1 MIKFPA
7 LRSRRRSCKPV
18 VHPLLVALAL
28 CCGGTNSI
36 VWAASYL
43 VQFEG
48 PGVLRALAEQHSDL
62 ARFQRQEEVSEAELA
77 RLIAEAP
84 AQLQKLFAT
93 EGYFNP
99 VLRVERVAG
108 VIMPQWRVI
117 IESGPQTTV
126 RAVQINA
133 SGVMTEVA
141 DDSGSRRVERI
152 REQWA
157 LSEGAPFRQ
166 SSWSEAKNTLLTSL
180 WVDRY
185 PAARIVN
192 SQATIDADANQAR
205 LKVDFDSGPLF
216 RYGEIQVNGLGR
228 VPRSVVDNLSSL
240 RAGQPY
246 TQKDLL
252 DLQDRL
258 LSSGLF
264 DSATVQIDADPA
276 LAEAVPVQVRLAERA
291 RQSLVLG
298 LGYSTLSG
306 PRATIEHTHLRVF
319 GLNWQVKST
328 AKLARDDR
336 SFATEFLS
344 YPQPN
349 FYRNLFAAN
358 ISRLDAGGMVIDQ
371 QQVRVGRRHDANDIS
386 RLYYIAAIR
395 DATDTKEPLSGNAII
410 GNYEWRYLKVDSPL
424 FPTRGFAVTA
434 QGGGGVRFGEVNS
447 GQPFLRAHGRFNYY
461 QPLGG
466 LWLSQLRFE
475 LGQVLA
481 NKPEGI
487 PQTLLFRAGGPDSVR
502 GYSRQSLGIDGPGY
516 VAGGRFMMNG
526 SAEISREIFPTW
538 YGAMFVDAG
547 DASRQLSD
555 WSVKVGYG
563 VGVRWRSPVGPLKA
577 DISYGQQVKKFRL
590 DVSVGVTF

>member
-1 MIKFPA
+1 MTSQRAA
-7 LRSRRRSCKPV
+7 LRPSPSRLRSTFAALS
-18 VHPLLVALAL
+18 LLGA
-28 CCGGTNSI
+28 GTL
-36 VWAASYL
+36 VPAWGASYT

-48 PGVLRALAEQHSDL
+48 PGELRALAEKHSEL
-62 ARFQRQEEVSEAELA
+62 ARFQSQEDVSGTELT
-77 RLIAEAP
+77 RLISEAP

-93 EGYFNP
+93 EGFFNP
-99 VLRVERVAG
+99 VIRVERVPSTAL
-108 VIMPQWRVI
+108 PQVRVV
-117 IESGPQTTV
+117 IESGPRTTV
-126 RAVQINA
+126 SAVELNA
-133 SGVMTEVA
+133 TGPIALSPN
-141 DDSGSRRVERI
+141 DDSGNRIERI
-152 REQWA
+152 RQQWA

-166 SSWSEAKNTLLTSL
+166 SSWGDAKNSLLTSL

-185 PAARIVN
+185 PAARIVT
-192 SQATIDADANQAR
+192 SQATIDADANRAQ

-246 TQKDLL
+246 TQKELL

-258 LSSGLF
+258 LASGLF

-276 LAEAVPVQVRLAERA
+276 QAEAAAVQVRLAERA

-306 PRATIEHTHLRVF
+306 ARATVEHTHLHVF
-319 GLNWQVKST
+319 GLNWQVKS
-328 AKLARDDR
+328 AARLARDDR
-336 SFATEFLS
+336 TFATEFLS
-344 YPQPN
+344 YPLPN

-358 ISRLDAGGMVIDQ
+358 VSRLDTGGMVIHQ
-371 QQVRVGRRHDANDIS
+371 QQIRVGRRHDANDIN
-386 RLYYIAAIR
+386 RLYYVAAIHDR
-395 DATDTKEPLSGNAII
+395 TDTAEPLSGKAIL
-410 GNYEWRYLKVDSPL
+410 GNYEWRYLKLDSPL

-447 GQPFLRAHGRFNYY
+447 GQPFLRAHGRFNLY

-466 LWLSQLRFE
+466 LWLSQLRVE

-487 PQTLLFRAGGPDSVR
+487 PQTLLFRSGGPDSVR
-502 GYSRQSLGIDGPGY
+502 GYSHQSLGVNGPSY
-516 VAGGRFMMNG
+516 VAGGRFMLNG
-526 SAEISREIFPTW
+526 SAEISREIIPTW
-538 YGAMFVDAG
+538 YGAVFVDAG
-547 DASRQLSD
+547 DASSQPGS
-555 WSVKVGYG
+555 WSAKFGYG

-577 DISYGQQVKKFRL
+577 DISYGQQVKRLRL